1 MLYSAENKRTYK
13 IAILVSI
20 ASVLQIC
27 ESFIP
32 HPIPGLRLGLA
43 NMLTLVALVTLGF
56 RAALE
61 IAILRTILSAFVMG
75 TFMSPTFILSFLA
88 AVVSSVVMGMLYWMS
103 GFHRRYRLSLIGISI
118 LGALSHNMVQLCLA
132 YLLLV
137 KHRGIFVFTPWL
149 CIGAVGMGLITGV
162 VARRVCIRLKESE
175 KQDTN
180 AETNLKDLYVSGPNH
195 YVAGRSFLH
204 RLTAETKISALLL
217 LSLPLLIFS
226 NLWLYLGLFSFLVSV
241 LIFSGTP
248 VGFLFSRVRKYWL
261 FVLLA
266 FSFPLF
272 FNSGK
277 KVLLDTAYVQI
288 TQEGLSAGAIYSFRI
303 LFLLSLSALLVRT
316 TPPEE
321 MTHGFAR
328 MLSPLRYVGISE
340 RRVATILTLSWSAM
354 PFCWEAVRKAIRTSN
369 VGSMKNLR
377 NLIPALTHMI
387 ATLYR
392 EAAPESAWIQQR
404 RPLGSPKR
412 EL

>member
-1 MLYSAENKRTYK
+1 
-13 IAILVSI
+13 
-20 ASVLQIC
+20 
-27 ESFIP
+27 
-32 HPIPGLRLGLA
+32 
-43 NMLTLVALVTLGF
+43 
-56 RAALE
+56 
-61 IAILRTILSAFVMG
+61 
-75 TFMSPTFILSFLA
+75 
-88 AVVSSVVMGMLYWMS
+88 
-103 GFHRRYRLSLIGISI
+103 
-118 LGALSHNMVQLCLA
+118 
-132 YLLLV
+132 
-137 KHRGIFVFTPWL
+137 
-149 CIGAVGMGLITGV
+149 
-162 VARRVCIRLKESE
+162 
-175 KQDTN
+175 
-180 AETNLKDLYVSGPNH
+180 
-195 YVAGRSFLH
+195 
-204 RLTAETKISALLL
+204 LTAETKISALLL

-226 NLWLYLGLFSFLVSV
+226 NLWLYLGLFFFLVAV

-272 FNSGK
+272 FDSGK

-369 VGSMKNLR
+369 VSSMKNLR

-392 EAAPESAWIQQR
+392 EATPESAWIQQR
-404 RPLGSPKR
+404 RPLGSPRR

>member
-1 MLYSAENKRTYK
+1 
-13 IAILVSI
+13 
-20 ASVLQIC
+20 
-27 ESFIP
+27 
-32 HPIPGLRLGLA
+32 
-43 NMLTLVALVTLGF
+43 
-56 RAALE
+56 
-61 IAILRTILSAFVMG
+61 
-75 TFMSPTFILSFLA
+75 
-88 AVVSSVVMGMLYWMS
+88 
-103 GFHRRYRLSLIGISI
+103 
-118 LGALSHNMVQLCLA
+118 
-132 YLLLV
+132 
-137 KHRGIFVFTPWL
+137 
-149 CIGAVGMGLITGV
+149 
-162 VARRVCIRLKESE
+162 
-175 KQDTN
+175 
-180 AETNLKDLYVSGPNH
+180 
-195 YVAGRSFLH
+195 
-204 RLTAETKISALLL
+204 LTAETKISALLI

-277 KVLLDTAYVQI
+277 KVLLDTAYFQI
-288 TQEGLSAGAIYSFRI
+288 SQEGLNAGAINSFRI

-328 MLSPLRYVGISE
+328 MLSPLRFVGISE

-369 VGSMKNLR
+369 VSSMKNLR

-392 EAAPESAWIQQR
+392 EAALESAWIQQR
-404 RPLGSPKR
+404 RPLGSPRR